1 MVAKQ
6 VFQRLMII
14 GVFDVIFACSLLI
27 CGIVAAIYGNDDDD
41 YRGLPYFYGSFIT
54 GVFFLLKGM
63 LYIKLYKKQTSGG
76 PSVDKLVS
84 CIPVILMFGFM
95 MCFAGIVILSISGVY
110 LRCYHH
116 SDLACSSNIGK
127 YRSVAIPI
135 MILVILCAILNIYTG
150 LFLCKKRQQ
159 LEQSRMVNITTQQGS
174 RNNQMAIIHNQNVM
188 QLITDQQTG
197 YLAGQNYSGVH
208 MESSSNSRP
217 ADPTGCRLSA
227 YSRDLAVGYLMG
239 STASYSMGPGIPLP
253 EQQFPEPNPQPKAS
267 YPSGPTGLS
276 SDVKIDLNQTPEEPS
291 APPPSYESVTKQ

>member
-1 MVAKQ
+1 
-6 VFQRLMII
+6 
-14 GVFDVIFACSLLI
+14 
-27 CGIVAAIYGNDDDD
+27 
-41 YRGLPYFYGSFIT
+41 
-54 GVFFLLKGM
+54 M
-63 LYIKLYKKQTSGG
+63 LYMKLYKKQTFVG

-84 CIPVILMFGFM
+84 CSPVILMFGFM
-95 MCFAGIVILSISGVY
+95 MCFAGIVLSSISGVY
-110 LRCYHH
+110 SRWYHH

-174 RNNQMAIIHNQNVM
+174 RNNQMAIIHNQNLM

-217 ADPTGCRLSA
+217 ADLTGCRLSS

-239 STASYSMGPGIPLP
+239 STSSYSMGPGISPP
-253 EQQFPEPNPQPKAS
+253 EQQFPESNPKPKAS

-276 SDVKIDLNQTPEEPS
+276 SDVKIDLNQPPEEPS